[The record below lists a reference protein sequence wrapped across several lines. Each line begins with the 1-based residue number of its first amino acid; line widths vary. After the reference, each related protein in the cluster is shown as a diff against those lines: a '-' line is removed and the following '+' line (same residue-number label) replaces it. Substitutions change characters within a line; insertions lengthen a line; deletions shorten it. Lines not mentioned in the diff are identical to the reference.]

1 MKRIMV
7 VGISS
12 GVGKSTFARK
22 LGEVLDIH
30 VYHLD
35 ALFWKPNWVEAPIDE
50 FSEAQR
56 QIVNQDQWIIEGNYT
71 PTFSIRTER
80 ADTIIYLELP
90 IYICLYR
97 VLKRWVMN
105 IGKTRPDMG
114 KDCKE
119 KIDWAFIKFILT
131 TYYPRKK
138 KMAERFQAFQATD
151 SKKVILLINKQEIE
165 AFLRTYVDK

>member
-1 MKRIMV
+1 MP
-7 VGISS
+7 
-12 GVGKSTFARK
+12 
-22 LGEVLDIH
+22 
-30 VYHLD
+30 
-35 ALFWKPNWVEAPIDE
+35 PNWVQASIED
-50 FSEAQR
+50 FSQAQ
-56 QIVNQDQWIIEGNYT
+56 QEIVNQDQWIIEGNYT

-97 VLKRWVMN
+97 VLKRWAMN

-114 KDCKE
+114 KGCRE

-138 KMAERFQAFQATD
+138 KMAERFQEFQAD
-151 SKKVILLINKQEIE
+151 GSKTVIMLKNKQEIRIFIE
-165 AFLRTYVDK
+165 KLNRQLTI